1 MIENSKSRSSPKA
14 WKTQILHNLHGKKS
28 STKKVK
34 IHEYWSIQIYCNAK
48 NTLIISVHQR
58 RGFFSSFKH
67 KGSSHVVTRWLV
79 ECLLPNSVLAYGG
92 PCSLKG
98 TFVSRRNKMQCRG
111 PRRAHRAA
119 KDSRQAPCGHFC
131 PKGQDQGQSVQS
143 RRYSGGN
150 LQSAVHRYL
159 HSFFLLFTTLEEV
172 NKRLNFHLIWIF
184 IGTYF
189 PSELEG

>member
-1 MIENSKSRSSPKA
+1 MA
-14 WKTQILHNLHGKKS
+14 
-28 STKKVK
+28 KKVQQK
-34 IHEYWSIQIYCNAK
+34 RWRFTNIGRSKYIEMQK

-58 RGFFSSFKH
+58 RGFFFSFKH

-111 PRRAHRAA
+111 PRRTHRAA

-131 PKGQDQGQSVQS
+131 PKVVCSLFKAGAIVAAIYSQ
-143 RRYSGGN
+143 RY
-150 LQSAVHRYL
+150 
-159 HSFFLLFTTLEEV
+159 
-172 NKRLNFHLIWIF
+172 
-184 IGTYF
+184 IGTYIF
-189 PSELEG
+189 FFAFHNARRSK